1 VSRISRRTIAG
12 PEAVEAYLRGNSAP
26 RYMRRLVEIEG
37 AYQAHR
43 RGLEHAYESLIEECG
58 ADAADFARRWRERV
72 RRWSFE
78 DLNELIREHNMWYPI
93 EVNLPMSPRTR
104 DFVPIRGASYR
115 RIELGAEWV
124 LEHFPPHLD
133 GKVVRP
139 PLPRRAPREPASRP

>member
-1 VSRISRRTIAG
+1 MSRISRRTIAG

-43 RGLEHAYESLIEECG
+43 RDLEHVYASLKEECR
-58 ADAADFARRWRERV
+58 ADPAAFSERWHERV

-78 DLNELIREHNMWYPI
+78 DLNELIREHNAWYPI

-104 DFVPIRGASYR
+104 DFVPIRGRSYR
-115 RIELGAEWV
+115 RLELGPEWV
-124 LEHFPPHLD
+124 LEHFPPRLD
-133 GKVVRP
+133 GASARP
-139 PLPRRAPREPASRP
+139 SLPRLAPREPL

>member
-26 RYMRRLVEIEG
+26 RYMRRLVEIEA

-43 RGLEHAYESLIEECG
+43 RELEDAYGALAAECG
-58 ADAADFARRWRERV
+58 ADAARFAVRWHDRV

-78 DLNELIREHNMWYPI
+78 DLNDLIREHNMWYPI
-93 EVNLPMSPRTR
+93 EANLPMSPRTR

-124 LEHFPPHLD
+124 LEHFPPSLD
-133 GKVVRP
+133 GDAERP
-139 PLPRRAPREPASRP
+139 VPPRRAPREPA